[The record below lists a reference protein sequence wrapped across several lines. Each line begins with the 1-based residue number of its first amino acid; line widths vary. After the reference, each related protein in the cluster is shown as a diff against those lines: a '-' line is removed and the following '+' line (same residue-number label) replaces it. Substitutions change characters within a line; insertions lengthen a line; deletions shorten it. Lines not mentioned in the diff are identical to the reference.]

1 MEGVKKMKLTVDL
14 HTHTIASGHAYSSL
28 LEMIQGAKNN
38 NIEVLATTD
47 HGPMMPGGPH
57 LYHFGNM
64 KAIPK
69 EIDGVTILKGVEANI
84 TDYDG
89 SLDMPTRYLK
99 TLDIVLAGFHNFC
112 YPGSNVEENTNSLI
126 NAMKNPFVDI
136 IVHPGNPDYPINIE
150 KFVSAAIEYNVLVE
164 INNSSF
170 SVSRRGSTKNCLEIA
185 KTVNRLNGMV
195 SFGSDAHIYLDVGN
209 FNHSNEYAKKAGLD
223 KNQIINSSSEAVLK
237 FLTRDRSDYRNR
249 VYPKI

>member
-1 MEGVKKMKLTVDL
+1 MKLSVDL
-14 HTHTIASGHAYSSL
+14 HTHTVASGHAYSSL
-28 LEMIQGAKNN
+28 LEMIQGAKEN
-38 NIEVLATTD
+38 NIELLATTD

-64 KAIPK
+64 KVIPK
-69 EIDGVTILKGVEANI
+69 EIQGVKILKGVEANI

-89 SLDMPTRYLK
+89 SLDMPSRYLK
-99 TLDIVLAGFHNFC
+99 NLDIVLAGFHNFC

-150 KFVSAAIEYNVLVE
+150 KFVSAAIEYNVLIE

-185 KTVNRLNGMV
+185 KTVKRLNGMV

-209 FNHSNEYAKKAGLD
+209 FKHSIKYATEAGLA
-223 KNQIINSSSEAVLK
+223 KNQIINSSKEAVLE
-237 FLTRDRSDYRNR
+237 FLNRDRSDYKNR
-249 VYPKI
+249 SLPII